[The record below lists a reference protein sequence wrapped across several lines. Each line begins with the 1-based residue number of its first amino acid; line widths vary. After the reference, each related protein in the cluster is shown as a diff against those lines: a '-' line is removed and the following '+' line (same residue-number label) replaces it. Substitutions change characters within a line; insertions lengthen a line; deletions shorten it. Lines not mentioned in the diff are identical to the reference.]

1 MLAYLGS
8 LLSAAAAAG
17 AAAVAQCAALSPAL
31 RAATA
36 VRQSSNFT
44 EESLS

>member
-8 LLSAAAAAG
+8 LLSAAAAA

-31 RAATA
+31 RATA